1 MSAGSSCS
9 PFSSF
14 KPIQNIPIPGHAS
27 LSGGQVPA
35 LQRYSACADYSCAL
49 TRVLSFSLAPQRLNQ
64 EIAFLGSN
72 AAFRD
77 HAQDSYALLLR
88 IRLRCT
94 GCSGRIVSGRLLGS
108 GRCWGHRS
116 YRSYRPYRSHWSH
129 WSHWSYRGHWR
140 YGRYRGDRRYRN
152 AQVTDGTLYG
162 LQGSRHT
169 LRGGT
174 TRLLFAAL
182 QAFRVQSPLS
192 ILYADIGS
200 GSTFPLSLP
209 VSTPCILPIPLFSLT
224 PLLHTPPPPP

>member
-14 KPIQNIPIPGHAS
+14 KSIQNIPIPGHAS
-27 LSGGQVPA
+27 LARGQAPS
-35 LQRYSACADYSCAL
+35 LLRYSACAAYLCAL

-88 IRLRCT
+88 IRLRGI

-108 GRCWGHRS
+108 RRCWGHRS
-116 YRSYRPYRSHWSH
+116 YRSYRSYRSHRS
-129 WSHWSYRGHWR
+129 HWR

-162 LQGSRHT
+162 LQGSRYT
-169 LRGGT
+169 LGGGT
-174 TRLLFAAL
+174 TRLLFDAL
-182 QAFRVQSPLS
+182 QAFGVQSPLS
-192 ILYADIGS
+192 IIDADIGA
-200 GSTFPLSLP
+200 
-209 VSTPCILPIPLFSLT
+209 
-224 PLLHTPPPPP
+224 